1 LETAEARANRIVL
14 EELARLHWSQNDLQ
28 AQSKSHPK
36 KLALAARLRQETTLS
51 VKQIAERV
59 HLGKPKGARN
69 NLHKFMNGAA
79 MQAPQSQ
86 LAS

>member
-1 LETAEARANRIVL
+1 VL
-14 EELARLHWSQNDLQ
+14 EEL
-28 AQSKSHPK
+28 
-36 KLALAARLRQETTLS
+36 ARLRQETTLS
-51 VKQIAERV
+51 VKQIAELV
-59 HLGKPKGARN
+59 HLGKPKGARS